1 MAPNLD
7 LRLRAEQ
14 ALAHIP
20 LLSRCGL
27 PLARLSVCKKVGLG
41 YVPAAAFMAAVA
53 VVSAVAFRGAASE
66 GLAAEILPALVAVG
80 ALVIG
85 TASIV
90 SMLTAFS
97 VGERVRNVLFAAEA
111 AAEGDFDQ
119 YVAVR
124 SQGDEVDR
132 LGASFNQ
139 MTMELRQRLETERLA
154 REQAEGASRAKSQFV
169 STMSHEIRTP
179 LTAIMGFS
187 ELLEE
192 RASDR
197 LSEAEMGY
205 LRRIREASQHLLAL
219 ANDALDVSRVEQG
232 SIAIDLSSVSLSEL
246 ITPVAQSIRPIADA
260 RGITLTVEQPTTPF
274 TVTGDPI
281 RLRQVLYNL
290 LSNATKFTRMG
301 GRVWLRV
308 AIEGRGLLIE
318 VEDTGIGIPEEA
330 HGRVFGMFERV
341 HDNRIEV
348 PGAGL
353 GLALVRRLVELHHG
367 TITFESRLGIGSTF
381 RVRLPNAVQIDTQG
395 ATVDPTLASGAV
407 DAPQGDADDEPD
419 GLRILL
425 IEDNRTN
432 ARLFADVL
440 ETDGHR
446 VTIEYDGDGGEA
458 RARAER
464 FDLMLIDIRL
474 PGRRG
479 DEVCRILRGH
489 GITTTMVA
497 LSANALPDEVDAA
510 LAAGFNAYLAKPMTL
525 AGLRNAV
532 REIAAEH
539 ALAGTACDS

>member
-1 MAPNLD
+1 MAPNLY

-14 ALAHIP
+14 AFAHIP

-111 AAEGDFDQ
+111 AAEGNFDQ

-154 REQAEGASRAKSQFV
+154 REQAEGASNAKSQFV

-197 LSEAEMGY
+197 LSEAEVGY
-205 LRRIREASQHLLAL
+205 LHRIREASQHLLAL

-274 TVTGDPI
+274 MVIGDPI

-308 AIEGRGLLIE
+308 AIEGHGLLIE

-330 HGRVFGMFERV
+330 HNRVFGMFERV

-381 RVRLPNAVQIDTQG
+381 RVRLPNAVQIDMG
-395 ATVDPTLASGAV
+395 ATAGLTIASGAV
-407 DAPQGDADDEPD
+407 DAPQGDADDKPD

-440 ETDGHR
+440 ERDGHR

-479 DEVCRILRGH
+479 DEICRILRGQ

-539 ALAGTACDS
+539 ALAGTSCD